1 MVHVRKPVI
10 EAVKKRKQ
18 RKSST
23 AEETNVF
30 CLILTDTI
38 NKFMLELK
46 RKAFAK
52 AVLKELFE
60 AILEEFK
67 VAPKVTLKVN
77 RNR

>member
-1 MVHVRKPVI
+1 
-10 EAVKKRKQ
+10 
-18 RKSST
+18 
-23 AEETNVF
+23 
-30 CLILTDTI
+30 
-38 NKFMLELK
+38 MLELK